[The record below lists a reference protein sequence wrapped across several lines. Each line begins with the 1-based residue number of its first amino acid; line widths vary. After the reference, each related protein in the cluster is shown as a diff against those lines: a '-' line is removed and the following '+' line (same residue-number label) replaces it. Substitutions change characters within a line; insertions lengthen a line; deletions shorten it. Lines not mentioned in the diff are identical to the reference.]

1 MAAHVYDDYLCR
13 MARAKRPLRTRTI
26 KRQARAEQDRWV
38 QAKRRLLDL
47 EPGGSPERPIEVPT
61 PAIVEPKAKSLSCP
75 RCDEPF
81 FVDEHVAH
89 TDGHGRLR
97 EAKLRCKV
105 CGERRSLWFRIV
117 PPS

>member
-1 MAAHVYDDYLCR
+1 MLIFAV

-26 KRQARAEQDRWV
+26 KRQARAENDRWV

-61 PAIVEPKAKSLSCP
+61 PAIVEPKAKSVACP
-75 RCDEPF
+75 RCDELF
-81 FVDEHVAH
+81 VVDEHAAH

-97 EAKLRCKV
+97 EAKLRCNV